1 MSLVPPPSG
10 SLSSPSWASPSQA
23 VVVALLLVA
32 VGMALL
38 GPAPLPATGQD
49 GVVVH
54 SPVPAPNAVVEVG
67 PHDVGATVSG
77 ADARLTVDGQDV
89 GALPG
94 DGSPATIRTEI
105 GSGNHRLAVVVG
117 QTEVRAWTVYAVDI
131 DTSAVSAD
139 PVAVGLAASG
149 AVRPGRRVVLVNP
162 DRLEHSLAAAP
173 LAAATDALLLPT
185 GSAMIPTDTL
195 AAIGVARQYGEEVMV
210 LGGSDVIGAQVENQL
225 QQEGYV
231 AVRVGTGSPADV
243 AAQAASVSP
252 FVSVYTR
259 GGTPVPRPVLV
270 GPSQPPAAALAA
282 AVQAVRRGASLLLT
296 DGDTV
301 GTATAAVIA
310 DRPTVWA
317 ADSLSSTAAAAV
329 QRATPQ
335 PVVPPPPLV
344 QRDTAIWIADAQADP
359 ALALLAAR
367 AAGQGTDVILNPATA
382 RDQVI
387 AHTVADITTV
397 GQAADPLDVATWW
410 LDGPAAPMVEVTVSQ
425 DLSDDAS
432 GNEGLQVALDAD
444 RGVDE
449 AFVYVAVA
457 GVEWAGEVAV
467 EGNRV
472 VWTAGPRPNLA
483 PGDEP
488 AAIVAA
494 PLVIRAVVNA
504 DAALRHV
511 QSDAEVQITPHVT
524 DSPDG
529 FVVAAG
535 TGPMVGNGT
544 VQTYTVEVESATGLD
559 LATVAAEAESILSD
573 LTRGWTARG
582 QWALQRV
589 ATSSAADIR
598 VVVAT
603 PGTVDAYCSRAGLA
617 TGGRLSC
624 WDGRRAM
631 LNVDRWNSGVAPF
644 HTDVSVYRQY
654 LVNHEVGHGL
664 GHSHVGCP
672 TPGALA
678 PVMMQQSKG
687 LNGCMTNGWPYPNG

>member
-1 MSLVPPPSG
+1 
-10 SLSSPSWASPSQA
+10 
-23 VVVALLLVA
+23 
-32 VGMALL
+32 
-38 GPAPLPATGQD
+38 
-49 GVVVH
+49 
-54 SPVPAPNAVVEVG
+54 
-67 PHDVGATVSG
+67 
-77 ADARLTVDGQDV
+77 
-89 GALPG
+89 
-94 DGSPATIRTEI
+94 
-105 GSGNHRLAVVVG
+105 
-117 QTEVRAWTVYAVDI
+117 
-131 DTSAVSAD
+131 
-139 PVAVGLAASG
+139 
-149 AVRPGRRVVLVNP
+149 
-162 DRLEHSLAAAP
+162 
-173 LAAATDALLLPT
+173 
-185 GSAMIPTDTL
+185 
-195 AAIGVARQYGEEVMV
+195 MV
-210 LGGSDVIGAQVENQL
+210 LGGPDIIGAQVENQL

-317 ADSLSSTAAAAV
+317 ADSLSPTAAAAV

-410 LDGPAAPMVEVTVSQ
+410 LDGPAAPAVEVTVSQ